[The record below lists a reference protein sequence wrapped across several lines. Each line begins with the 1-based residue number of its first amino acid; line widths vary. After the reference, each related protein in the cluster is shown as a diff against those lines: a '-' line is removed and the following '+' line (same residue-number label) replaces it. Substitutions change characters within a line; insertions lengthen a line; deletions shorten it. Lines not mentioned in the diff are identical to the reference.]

1 MVVYQ
6 RVHDEILQA
15 LKDNVYPVGTLL
27 PPEPELERIYSVSR
41 TTVRRAIAK
50 LSEEGYVQVRQGYG
64 TMVLKNIY
72 PSETFEFSR
81 LHHFENTLSIR
92 HVNVPNP
99 EKMSAR
105 GMYINTVPADKVVS
119 EALQVKLNT
128 PVFRVQRIFYSGE
141 TPLMFLNN
149 YVRTDFFP
157 GLDQHTEQFW
167 NLYPFLVRNY
177 NIDYQGCTEYLS
189 AAAAD
194 LVDSQILHISP
205 GTPLLNSRRIAACN
219 LGPLEY
225 AVLRIRTDLMELCI
239 TMGPS
244 VWPDTL
250 N

>member
-141 TPLMFLNN
+141 TPLMFFKQLCSHG
-149 YVRTDFFP
+149 FFS
-157 GLDQHTEQFW
+157 GIRSTH
-167 NLYPFLVRNY
+167 R
-177 NIDYQGCTEYLS
+177 
-189 AAAAD
+189 
-194 LVDSQILHISP
+194 
-205 GTPLLNSRRIAACN
+205 
-219 LGPLEY
+219 
-225 AVLRIRTDLMELCI
+225 AVLGLISFS
-239 TMGPS
+239 GPQ
-244 VWPDTL
+244 L
-250 N
+250 

>member
-105 GMYINTVPADKVVS
+105 GMY
-119 EALQVKLNT
+119 
-128 PVFRVQRIFYSGE
+128 
-141 TPLMFLNN
+141 M
-149 YVRTDFFP
+149 
-157 GLDQHTEQFW
+157 
-167 NLYPFLVRNY
+167 
-177 NIDYQGCTEYLS
+177 
-189 AAAAD
+189 
-194 LVDSQILHISP
+194 
-205 GTPLLNSRRIAACN
+205 
-219 LGPLEY
+219 
-225 AVLRIRTDLMELCI
+225 
-239 TMGPS
+239 
-244 VWPDTL
+244 
-250 N
+250 

>member
-167 NLYPFLVRNY
+167 DLYPFLVRNY
-177 NIDYQGCTEYLS
+177 NVDYQGCTEYLS

-205 GTPLLNSRRIAACN
+205 GTPLLNIRRIAACN

>member
-1 MVVYQ
+1 M
-6 RVHDEILQA
+6 
-15 LKDNVYPVGTLL
+15 

-167 NLYPFLVRNY
+167 DLYPFLVRNY
-177 NIDYQGCTEYLS
+177 NVDYQGCTEYLS

-205 GTPLLNSRRIAACN
+205 GTPLLNSRRNCSMQSGAA
-219 LGPLEY
+219 
-225 AVLRIRTDLMELCI
+225 
-239 TMGPS
+239 
-244 VWPDTL
+244 
-250 N
+250 